1 MEMDAILQL
10 IDTDEKT
17 REAIETQYAKRT
29 QLKQAVEDEKK
40 KISDDLWAE
49 VRSKV
54 EETKKELNAKVEED
68 QKENQSMYEKNVKRL
83 TDMYNANKEAWKKD
97 LVSRIISVE

>member
-1 MEMDAILQL
+1 MSAILQL
-10 IDTDEKT
+10 IETDEKT
-17 REAIETQYAKRT
+17 RLAIQEQYAKRT

-54 EETKKELNAKVEED
+54 EETKKELNAQVEAD
-68 QKENQSMYEKNVKRL
+68 QKENESVYEKNVKRL
-83 TDMYNANKEAWKKD
+83 TDMYNTNKETWKKD